1 MPAARGILIFILCSL
16 PFLKEGF
23 CKVEPT
29 AEKALIRTLLD
40 RYKRYGVIGRPVN
53 DSRIR
58 MVVQYGLQM
67 IQILGLDENKQ
78 VLRSNCWTVYRWN
91 DALLQWNTSQYDNIT
106 VLRIVP
112 QQIWTPDIKLHNFA
126 DERLQE
132 YREGGLLV
140 HSNGDILWLQQ
151 ALFKSTCQVEIT
163 YFPFDS
169 QVCMLEFGSLTYDK
183 SLLELE
189 WWTPDDSETPMPY
202 VDFSDYIPANEWY
215 TDGEDERHLKHEQ
228 RTKQIRS
235 IKRYRVQYTTNN
247 KKEALY
253 FPVLRF
259 RVRLYRNPSFHMFI
273 LIIPCLLLSLLT
285 LVVFWLPPD
294 SPAKMMLGIN
304 IFVAF
309 FVLLLLLAK
318 SMSSAVKDFP
328 LIGVFFCLNMVLVT
342 LSQFLAT
349 MVVNLFYRGTDG
361 RPPPLWARRM
371 IIDRVGRIL
380 HLRQN
385 IPLPPRIP
393 VSIGLEA
400 ATTEGNVK
408 IGNGIQGESLK
419 PSLSDHSRE
428 GTGVEEYRGET
439 KKANIS
445 GQRNGG
451 ETNFDRKHGLSLL
464 GELREDLDF
473 LDTRQFKEVQKQLVL
488 MEWHTLAKVVDRVF
502 FILYLIIMLGSIS
515 VVLWN
520 YDLMQMVR
528 IFNTRNA
535 LKPIE

>member
-1 MPAARGILIFILCSL
+1 
-16 PFLKEGF
+16 
-23 CKVEPT
+23 
-29 AEKALIRTLLD
+29 
-40 RYKRYGVIGRPVN
+40 
-53 DSRIR
+53 
-58 MVVQYGLQM
+58 
-67 IQILGLDENKQ
+67 
-78 VLRSNCWTVYRWN
+78 
-91 DALLQWNTSQYDNIT
+91 
-106 VLRIVP
+106 
-112 QQIWTPDIKLHNFA
+112 
-126 DERLQE
+126 
-132 YREGGLLV
+132 
-140 HSNGDILWLQQ
+140 
-151 ALFKSTCQVEIT
+151 
-163 YFPFDS
+163 
-169 QVCMLEFGSLTYDK
+169 MLEFGSLTYDK
-183 SLLELE
+183 TLLELE

-235 IKRYRVQYTTNN
+235 IKRYRVQYTTDN

-371 IIDRVGRIL
+371 IIDRVGRML

-393 VSIGLEA
+393 VGIGLEA
-400 ATTEGNVK
+400 ATTEENAK
-408 IGNGIQGESLK
+408 IGNGIQSESLK
-419 PSLSDHSRE
+419 PSLSDPSRE
-428 GTGVEEYRGET
+428 GVGVEEYRGST
-439 KKANIS
+439 KKAS
-445 GQRNGG
+445 FQGQQKDG
-451 ETNFDRKHGLSLL
+451 ETNSDRNQGLSLL
-464 GELREDLDF
+464 GELRGDLDF
-473 LDTRQFKEVQKQLVL
+473 LDTRQFKEMQKQLVL
-488 MEWHTLAKVVDRVF
+488 MEWHTLAKVVD
-502 FILYLIIMLGSIS
+502 
-515 VVLWN
+515 
-520 YDLMQMVR
+520 
-528 IFNTRNA
+528 
-535 LKPIE
+535 